1 MLLVYDAADSRV
13 DSDDESDGGC
23 IAVQAIKKK
32 LSVVVYYISL
42 DIGYKMCPS
51 CKKKSKENR
60 EKATKRETRDKGGK
74 KNVISYAKTE
84 SRKIKHGTN
93 QTQIAKMKYELLLF
107 LL

>member
-42 DIGYKMCPS
+42 DIGYKMCVCVCVFRS
-51 CKKKSKENR
+51 VVRAGC
-60 EKATKRETRDKGGK
+60 GG
-74 KNVISYAKTE
+74 
-84 SRKIKHGTN
+84 G
-93 QTQIAKMKYELLLF
+93 
-107 LL
+107 